1 MAKALA
7 IGDVA
12 PNFDLSSTEDVLL
25 MLRDEAPRTAV
36 LLYFFAPD
44 ADGQLA
50 RCKSDLQA
58 LSRSRDDLQ
67 RVQAKS
73 MAISPQ
79 KINILKG
86 LQQELGLG
94 FPLLRDDRKFLA
106 AYGVKIP
113 EDGIAQPALVV
124 VDRNQKV
131 IWMANPVESVAEAL
145 PEITKLIKALPASTA
160 QYPRSIINRLVNLWV
175 N

>member
-7 IGDVA
+7 IGDIA

-36 LLYFFAPD
+36 LLYLFSPD
-44 ADGQLA
+44 ADGQLE
-50 RCKSDLQA
+50 RCKADLQT
-58 LSRSRDDLQ
+58 LSRSRDELQ
-67 RVQAKS
+67 KLQAKS

-79 KINILKG
+79 KISILKD
-86 LQQELGLG
+86 LQQELGLS
-94 FPLLRDDRKFLA
+94 FPLLRDDRKFSA
-106 AYGVKIP
+106 AYGVVTP
-113 EDGIAQPALVV
+113 DEGIAQPALVV
-124 VDRNQKV
+124 VDRSQKV
-131 IWMANPVESVAEAL
+131 IWLSNPVESVAEAM
-145 PEITKLIKALPASTA
+145 PTITKLIKALPASTA